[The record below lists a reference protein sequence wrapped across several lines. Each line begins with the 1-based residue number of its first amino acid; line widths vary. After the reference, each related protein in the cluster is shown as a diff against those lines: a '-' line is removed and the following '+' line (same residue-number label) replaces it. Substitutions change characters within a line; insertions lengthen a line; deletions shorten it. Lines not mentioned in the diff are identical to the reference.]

1 MSYLLIKEDDSK
13 IFKSFLSGNE
23 IEVGVYVSSRND
35 GFDAGNEIE
44 IFYDGAGIMLINHT
58 MPPKF
63 TLMVLMDA
71 TGKIIASQE
80 ISRESPDNFFM
91 TGQLQKGIYFL
102 SAGNEKEFRVSKVAV
117 W

>member
-44 IFYDGAGIMLINHT
+44 IVYGDENTSTYRAEIKRLLSNTPAGKSGRSLLKMSL
-58 MPPKF
+58 
-63 TLMVLMDA
+63 A
-71 TGKIIASQE
+71 KIS
-80 ISRESPDNFFM
+80 
-91 TGQLQKGIYFL
+91 
-102 SAGNEKEFRVSKVAV
+102 
-117 W
+117 